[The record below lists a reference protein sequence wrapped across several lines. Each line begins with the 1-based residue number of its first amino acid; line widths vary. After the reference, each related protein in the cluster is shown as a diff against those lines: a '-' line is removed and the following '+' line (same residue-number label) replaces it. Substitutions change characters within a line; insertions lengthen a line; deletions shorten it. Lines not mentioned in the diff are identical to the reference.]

1 MKSILTL
8 FAFLILLGC
17 RKLEPENLDAG
28 TSTFAS
34 TAELLSGAQYKFDG
48 EYYYGNLFKGFTLS
62 QYLTDTYEK
71 QPYEFYIGGFISEYT
86 YKPLSNLREIV
97 LLCSKEPFRFS
108 RYGDPDNQIAIAK
121 MLSCWRFQQMTD
133 VWGDIPYSQSL
144 GVDLTPAYDPQ
155 ESIYRD
161 MLVQLDDALA
171 RLKTNAIDPIEGDL
185 IYHGDMVKWQRFG
198 NALKMRLA
206 IRLADRD
213 WPAAKTAIE
222 QAFAAGIL
230 ESNADNAGL
239 HIGPPL
245 NYWYDPQWYG
255 PQYEFLVSNTLMDV
269 LLGKEDPRTAYFAQP
284 AADNGLFAGYP
295 FGAEFTE
302 TQNIGLFSLP
312 GVFLAGP
319 ETTVPLLEFPE
330 SCFILAEALERGA
343 ALPGT
348 PAEWYEKG
356 IRASMD
362 RWSVPADGA
371 DTYLARPDVAYGTAP
386 GDWKHKIGLQKWL
399 ALYPQGTEAW
409 AEWRRLD
416 FGILQP
422 PPGATFIPTRL
433 PYPSDEQNLNGEN
446 YQQAIARMPGGDLVT
461 NKVWWDVY

>member
-8 FAFLILLGC
+8 LAILILSGC
-17 RKLEPENLDAG
+17 RKIEPDNLDTG
-28 TSTFAS
+28 TSTFVS

-48 EYYYGNLFKGFTLS
+48 EYYYGNLFNGFILS
-62 QYLTDTYEK
+62 QYLTDTYAK
-71 QPYEFYIGGFISEYT
+71 QPYEFYLEGFISEYT

-97 LLCSKEPFRFS
+97 LLCSNEPFRYS

-133 VWGDIPYSQSL
+133 VWGDIPYSSAL
-144 GVDLTPAYDPQ
+144 GIDLTPAYDPQ

-161 MLVQLDDALA
+161 LLAQLDDALA
-171 RLKTNAIDPIEGDL
+171 RLKPNAIDAIEGDL
-185 IYHGDMVKWQRFG
+185 IYNGDMVQWQKFG
-198 NALKMRLA
+198 NALKMRIA
-206 IRLADRD
+206 IRMSDRD
-213 WPAAKTAIE
+213 WPTAKAAIE
-222 QAFAAGIL
+222 QAFAAGAL
-230 ESNADNAGL
+230 ESNTDNAGL
-239 HIGPPL
+239 RIGPPL
-245 NYWYDPQWYG
+245 YYWYDPQWSA
-255 PQYEFLVSNTLMDV
+255 QYQFLVSTTLMDQ
-269 LLGKEDPRTAYFAQP
+269 LLGKEDPRTPHFAQP

-295 FGAEFTE
+295 FGVEFTE
-302 TQNIGLFSLP
+302 NQNIGLFSLP
-312 GVFLAGP
+312 GTFLAGP
-319 ETTVPLLEFPE
+319 ETTVPLIEFPE

-356 IRASMD
+356 IRASME
-362 RWSVPADGA
+362 RWGVPADST
-371 DTYLARPDVAYGTAP
+371 DTYLARSDVAYVTAP
-386 GDWKHKIGLQKWL
+386 GDWKQKIGLQKWL

-422 PPGATFIPTRL
+422 PAAAGFIPTRL
-433 PYPSDEQNLNGEN
+433 LYPSDEQNLNAEN
-446 YQQAIARMPGGDLVT
+446 YQQAIARMPGGDRMT